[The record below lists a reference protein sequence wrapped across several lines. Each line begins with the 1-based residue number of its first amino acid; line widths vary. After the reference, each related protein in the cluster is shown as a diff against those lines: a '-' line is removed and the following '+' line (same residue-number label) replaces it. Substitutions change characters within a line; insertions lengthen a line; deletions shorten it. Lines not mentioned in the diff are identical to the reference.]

1 MKVFN
6 PIWKWWDVFYIIL
19 FIILNAVWIV
29 PHTTGLR
36 YACLFLGTLFI
47 PHYFYQQKISIRKSI
62 HLPIVLIG
70 LFFVWVL
77 FHYFFITTNQDLA
90 LIELRTI
97 EKRALLG
104 CVFAFGLA
112 TTLSRQ
118 HETVFKKLLFQIAIL
133 SPVAIFFFF
142 QSVDLVS
149 YIDSTKPYI
158 SKYQYVFFALV
169 PFVWSMYQINNVI
182 KEQKNILIPTI
193 HVFIMLGI
201 LGSFYLINGKNGML
215 YASIASIYFIGF
227 VIYSRVKSHIGYIF
241 LLCMMLIISTVF
253 IMKHVEKNTTW
264 KYLIED
270 IHLGLQTEQY
280 DNWKYRDGQRGL
292 LENTS
297 KVNVSL
303 TTYERVAWFKEGI
316 KLIPQ
321 NLYGYG
327 LVQDSFKYMAKQKW
341 PDSDLTH
348 SHSGWLDL
356 LLGFGLPG
364 FICIFGALILS
375 WMHCLRSNN
384 VYARG
389 GVWILP
395 MMTLAFLTSEL
406 CEKGSFEYLLF
417 FIIFFASLKEPQ
429 QDN

>member
-1 MKVFN
+1 
-6 PIWKWWDVFYIIL
+6 
-19 FIILNAVWIV
+19 
-29 PHTTGLR
+29 
-36 YACLFLGTLFI
+36 
-47 PHYFYQQKISIRKSI
+47 
-62 HLPIVLIG
+62 
-70 LFFVWVL
+70 
-77 FHYFFITTNQDLA
+77 
-90 LIELRTI
+90 
-97 EKRALLG
+97 
-104 CVFAFGLA
+104 
-112 TTLSRQ
+112 
-118 HETVFKKLLFQIAIL
+118 
-133 SPVAIFFFF
+133 
-142 QSVDLVS
+142 
-149 YIDSTKPYI
+149 
-158 SKYQYVFFALV
+158 
-169 PFVWSMYQINNVI
+169 
-182 KEQKNILIPTI
+182 
-193 HVFIMLGI
+193 
-201 LGSFYLINGKNGML
+201 
-215 YASIASIYFIGF
+215 
-227 VIYSRVKSHIGYIF
+227 
-241 LLCMMLIISTVF
+241 
-253 IMKHVEKNTTW
+253 MKHVEKNTTW